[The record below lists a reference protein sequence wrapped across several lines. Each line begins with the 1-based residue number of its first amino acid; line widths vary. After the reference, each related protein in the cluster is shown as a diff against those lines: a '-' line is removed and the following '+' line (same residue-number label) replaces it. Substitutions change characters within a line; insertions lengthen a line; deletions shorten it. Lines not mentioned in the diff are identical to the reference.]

1 MVKKLRYTNAL
12 AVLLTVAGLSAPAL
26 AGSEDVVVENAWSR
40 ASIGV
45 NRPGAAYLTVRNT
58 GEDAVTLTGL
68 ATPLAMMP
76 EIHESK
82 TNSDG
87 VSSMAPAGEIT
98 IEPGQSVALEPGG
111 LHAMLMKL
119 QEPMTEGENFP
130 LTLTFSD
137 GGKVTVEV
145 PILGIAARGP
155 EG

>member
-1 MVKKLRYTNAL
+1 MTKLSYINGL
-12 AVLLTVAGLSAPAL
+12 PLVLLLSGMSSPAF

-45 NRPGAAYLTVRNT
+45 NRPGAVYMTVRNT
-58 GEDAVTLTGL
+58 GEYAVTLTGL

-82 TNSDG
+82 TNSNG
-87 VSSMAPAGEIT
+87 ISSMAPAGEIT

-111 LHAMLMKL
+111 LHAMLMML
-119 QEPMTEGENFP
+119 QNLMIEGETFP

-137 GGKVTVEV
+137 GGEVAVEV

-155 EG
+155 ES

>member
-1 MVKKLRYTNAL
+1 MKKRPYTRGL
-12 AVLLTVAGLSAPAL
+12 AVILLLSGLSAPAF
-26 AGSEDVVVENAWSR
+26 ADSEDVIVENAWSR

-58 GEDAVTLTGL
+58 GNEAVTLTGL

-76 EIHESK
+76 EIHETK
-82 TNSDG
+82 TNANG
-87 VSSMAPAGEIT
+87 VSSMTPAREMT
-98 IEPGQSVALEPGG
+98 IDAGKSVALEPGG

-119 QEPMTEGENFP
+119 QNPMIEGETFP

-137 GGKVTVEV
+137 GGEVTVEV

>member
-1 MVKKLRYTNAL
+1 MKKWIYTSAL
-12 AVLLTVAGLSAPAL
+12 ASLLTMAGLSGPAFS
-26 AGSEDVVVENAWSR
+26 GSQDVIVENAWSR

-45 NRPGAAYLTVRNT
+45 KRPGVAYLTLRNT

-68 ATPLAMMP
+68 ATPLAVMP

-82 TNSDG
+82 TNADG

-98 IEPGQSVALEPGG
+98 IAPGESVALAPGG

-119 QEPMTEGENFP
+119 QNQMVEGETFP

-137 GGKVTVEV
+137 GGEVTVEV